1 MNGELSMKW
10 RFPIPFK
17 HHRDRAATTRRDRED
32 LEAAT
37 EGRKRFLDEL
47 EELDSTLHGEERHA

>member
-1 MNGELSMKW
+1 MKW